1 MSVHHHDH
9 HHHHHEHHDTS
20 EGRLLVV
27 FALNACFT
35 VVEFVGGYLT
45 QSTAI
50 MADAVHDLG
59 DTLAIA
65 SALILN
71 RLGNKQG
78 DANFTYGYRR
88 LSLFGALFNALIL
101 VVGCV
106 WILSE
111 ALQRFDQPIL
121 PHAQGMMWLALL
133 GVVVN
138 GFAALR
144 LRAGKTMN
152 ERVLNWHLLEDML
165 GWLVVLVA
173 AIALHFVQ
181 WTWLDPAL
189 SVAFSL
195 FILVNVLRSLKET
208 LRLFAQATPD
218 KDLSRKVKQALC
230 GIEQVQSLHHFHM
243 WSLDGDKHVVSAH
256 IKLVT
261 SDAHV
266 YNSVKREIS
275 TLLQPFDLYHT
286 TFELELADE
295 PCRMHSKEA

>member
-1 MSVHHHDH
+1 MSEHHHGHHHHDH
-9 HHHHHEHHDTS
+9 GDAS
-20 EGRLLVV
+20 EGRLLMV

-71 RLGNKQG
+71 RLGHRQS

-88 LSLFGALFNALIL
+88 LSLFGALFNAIVL
-101 VVGCV
+101 VVGCL

-111 ALQRFDQPIL
+111 ALQRFDQAIL
-121 PHAQGMMWLALL
+121 PNAQGMLWLAML

-138 GFAALR
+138 GAAALR
-144 LRAGKTMN
+144 LRSGKTMN

-165 GWLVVLVA
+165 GWVVVLVA
-173 AIALHFVQ
+173 AIVLHFVQ

-195 FILVNVLRSLKET
+195 FILFNVLRSLKKT

-218 KDLSRKVKQALC
+218 NELSLQVKQALSS
-230 GIEQVQSLHHFHM
+230 IEQVQSLHHFHM

-256 IKLVT
+256 IKLNS
-261 SDAHV
+261 SDTASHIP
-266 YNSVKREIS
+266 VKREIS
-275 TLLQPFDLYHT
+275 ALLKPFNIHHT

-295 PCRMHSKEA
+295 HCRMHSKES

>member
-1 MSVHHHDH
+1 MSQHHHGHHRHDH
-9 HHHHHEHHDTS
+9 GDTS
-20 EGRLLVV
+20 EGRLLMV

-65 SALILN
+65 SALLLN
-71 RLGNKQG
+71 RLGQRQSDG
-78 DANFTYGYRR
+78 NFTYGYRR
-88 LSLFGALFNALIL
+88 LSLFGALFNAIVL
-101 VVGCV
+101 VVGCL

-121 PHAQGMMWLALL
+121 PNAQGMLWLAML

-138 GFAALR
+138 GAAALR
-144 LRAGKTMN
+144 LRSGKTMN

-165 GWLVVLVA
+165 GWVVVLVA
-173 AIALHFVQ
+173 AIVLHFVQ

-195 FILVNVLRSLKET
+195 FILFNVVRSLKET

-218 KDLSRKVKQALC
+218 NELSLQVQQALS

-256 IKLVT
+256 IKLNS
-261 SDAHV
+261 SDAASHIP
-266 YNSVKREIS
+266 VKRAIRE
-275 TLLQPFDLYHT
+275 LLKPFNIHHT

-295 PCRMHSKEA
+295 HCRMHSKES

>member
-1 MSVHHHDH
+1 M
-9 HHHHHEHHDTS
+9 
-20 EGRLLVV
+20 V
-27 FALNACFT
+27 FVLNACFT
-35 VVEFVGGYLT
+35 VIEFVGGYLT

-65 SALILN
+65 SALVLN
-71 RLGNKQG
+71 RLGHKQAN
-78 DANFTYGYRR
+78 ANFTYGYRR
-88 LSLFGALFNALIL
+88 LSLYGALFNAVVLII
-101 VVGCV
+101 GCV

-111 ALQRFDQPIL
+111 ALQRFDQEIL

-138 GFAALR
+138 GAAAFR

-165 GWLVVLVA
+165 GWIVVLVV

-218 KDLSRKVKQALC
+218 RELSRRVEDTLRS
-230 GIEQVQSLHHFHM
+230 INQVQELHQFHM

-256 IKLVT
+256 IKLDTNDAT
-261 SDAHV
+261 S
-266 YNSVKREIS
+266 YTRVKREIS
-275 TLLQPFDLYHT
+275 TLLQPFDIHHT

-295 PCRMHSKEA
+295 PCRMNSKES

>member
-1 MSVHHHDH
+1 MSEHHHGH
-9 HHHHHEHHDTS
+9 HHHHNHRDTS
-20 EGRLLVV
+20 EGRLLMV

-65 SALILN
+65 SALVLN
-71 RLGNKQG
+71 RIGHRQS
-78 DANFTYGYRR
+78 DATFTYGYRR
-88 LSLFGALFNALIL
+88 LSLFGALFNAVVL

-106 WILSE
+106 WILTE
-111 ALQRFDQPIL
+111 ALERFDQAIL
-121 PHAQGMMWLALL
+121 PNAQGMMWLAFL

-138 GFAALR
+138 GAAALG

-152 ERVLNWHLLEDML
+152 ERVLNWHLLEDMM
-165 GWLVVLVA
+165 GWIVVLVA

-195 FILVNVLRSLKET
+195 FILFNVLRSLKET

-218 KDLSRKVKQALC
+218 RELSQKIKGALTS
-230 GIEQVQSLHHFHM
+230 IEQVEDVHHFHM

-256 IKLVT
+256 IKLNN
-261 SDAHV
+261 SDASTHAD
-266 YNSVKREIS
+266 VKHEINA
-275 TLLQPFDLYHT
+275 LLKPFNIYHT

-295 PCRMHSKEA
+295 PCRMNPKEE

>member
-1 MSVHHHDH
+1 MSQHHHGHHHHDH
-9 HHHHHEHHDTS
+9 GDTS
-20 EGRLLVV
+20 EGRLLMV

-71 RLGNKQG
+71 RLGHRQN

-88 LSLFGALFNALIL
+88 LSLFGALFNAIVL
-101 VVGCV
+101 VVGCL

-111 ALQRFDQPIL
+111 ALQRFDQAIL
-121 PHAQGMMWLALL
+121 PNAQGMLWLAML

-138 GFAALR
+138 GAAALG
-144 LRAGKTMN
+144 LRSGKTMN

-165 GWLVVLVA
+165 GWVVVLVA
-173 AIALHFVQ
+173 AIVLHFVQ

-195 FILVNVLRSLKET
+195 FILFNVLRSLKET

-218 KDLSRKVKQALC
+218 NELSLQVKQALSS
-230 GIEQVQSLHHFHM
+230 IEQVQSLHHFHM

-256 IKLVT
+256 IKLNS
-261 SDAHV
+261 SDAASHIP
-266 YNSVKREIS
+266 VKRAIS
-275 TLLQPFDLYHT
+275 ALLKPFNIHHT

-295 PCRMHSKEA
+295 HCRMHSKES

>member
-1 MSVHHHDH
+1 MSEHHHGH
-9 HHHHHEHHDTS
+9 HHLHDHRDTS
-20 EGRLLVV
+20 EGRLLMV

-35 VVEFVGGYLT
+35 IIEFVGGYLT

-71 RLGNKQG
+71 RLGQKRS

-88 LSLFGALFNALIL
+88 LSLFGALFNALVL
-101 VVGCV
+101 VIGCV
-106 WILSE
+106 WILTE
-111 ALQRFDQPIL
+111 ALPRFNQAIVPN
-121 PHAQGMMWLALL
+121 AQGMMWLALL
-133 GVVVN
+133 GVAVN
-138 GFAALR
+138 GVAALQ
-144 LRAGKTMN
+144 LSAGKTMN

-165 GWLVVLVA
+165 GWVVVLAA

-189 SVAFSL
+189 SMAFSL
-195 FILVNVLRSLKET
+195 FILFNVLRSLKET
-208 LRLFAQATPD
+208 LRLFAQANPD
-218 KDLSRKVKQALC
+218 RKLSQQIIGALTS
-230 GIEQVQSLHHFHM
+230 IKQVQGLHHFHM

-256 IKLVT
+256 IKLNK
-261 SDAHV
+261 SDASSHAD
-266 YNSVKREIS
+266 VKREIN
-275 TLLQPFDLYHT
+275 TRLKPFNIHHT

-295 PCRMHSKEA
+295 HCRMNLEEA

>member
-1 MSVHHHDH
+1 MSQHHHGHHHHDH
-9 HHHHHEHHDTS
+9 GDTS
-20 EGRLLVV
+20 EGRLLMV

-71 RLGNKQG
+71 RLGLRQS
-78 DANFTYGYRR
+78 DAKFTYGYRR
-88 LSLFGALFNALIL
+88 LSLFGALFNAIVL
-101 VVGCV
+101 VVGCL

-111 ALQRFDQPIL
+111 ALQRFDQAIL
-121 PHAQGMMWLALL
+121 PNAQGMLWLAML

-138 GFAALR
+138 GAAALR
-144 LRAGKTMN
+144 LRSGKTMN

-165 GWLVVLVA
+165 GWVVVLVA
-173 AIALHFVQ
+173 AIVLHFVP

-189 SVAFSL
+189 SIAFSL
-195 FILVNVLRSLKET
+195 FILFNVLRSLKET

-218 KDLSRKVKQALC
+218 NELSLQVQQALS

-256 IKLVT
+256 IKLNS
-261 SDAHV
+261 SDAASHIP
-266 YNSVKREIS
+266 VKRAIS
-275 TLLQPFDLYHT
+275 ALLKPFNIHHT

-295 PCRMHSKEA
+295 HCRMHSKESE

>member
-1 MSVHHHDH
+1 MSEHHHGH
-9 HHHHHEHHDTS
+9 HHLHDHRDTS
-20 EGRLLVV
+20 EGRLLMV

-35 VVEFVGGYLT
+35 IIEFVGGYLT

-71 RLGNKQG
+71 RLGQKRG
-78 DANFTYGYRR
+78 DADFTYGYRR
-88 LSLFGALFNALIL
+88 LSLFGALFNALVL
-101 VVGCV
+101 VIGCV
-106 WILSE
+106 WILTE
-111 ALQRFDQPIL
+111 ALPRFSQTIL
-121 PHAQGMMWLALL
+121 PNAQGMMWLALL
-133 GVVVN
+133 GVAVN
-138 GFAALR
+138 GVAALQ
-144 LRAGKTMN
+144 LSAGKTMN

-165 GWLVVLVA
+165 GWVVVLVA

-189 SVAFSL
+189 SIAFSL
-195 FILVNVLRSLKET
+195 FILFNVLRSLKET

-218 KDLSRKVKQALC
+218 RKLSQQIISALTS
-230 GIEQVQSLHHFHM
+230 IKQVQGLHHFHM

-256 IKLVT
+256 IKLKK
-261 SDAHV
+261 SDT
-266 YNSVKREIS
+266 NSHADVKREINIR
-275 TLLQPFDLYHT
+275 LKPFNIHHT

-295 PCRMHSKEA
+295 HCRMNTEEA

>member
-1 MSVHHHDH
+1 MSEHHHGH
-9 HHHHHEHHDTS
+9 HHLHDHRDTS
-20 EGRLLVV
+20 EGRLLMV

-35 VVEFVGGYLT
+35 IIEFVGGYLT

-71 RLGNKQG
+71 RLGQKRS

-88 LSLFGALFNALIL
+88 LSLFGALFNALVL
-101 VVGCV
+101 VIGCV
-106 WILSE
+106 WILTE
-111 ALQRFDQPIL
+111 ALLRFNQAIVPN
-121 PHAQGMMWLALL
+121 AQGMMWLALL
-133 GVVVN
+133 GVAVN
-138 GFAALR
+138 GVAALQ
-144 LRAGKTMN
+144 LSAGKTMN

-165 GWLVVLVA
+165 GWVVVLAA

-189 SVAFSL
+189 SMAFSL
-195 FILVNVLRSLKET
+195 FILFNVLRSLKET
-208 LRLFAQATPD
+208 LRLFAQANPD
-218 KDLSRKVKQALC
+218 RKLSQQIIGALTS
-230 GIEQVQSLHHFHM
+230 IKQVQGLHHFHM

-256 IKLVT
+256 IKLNK
-261 SDAHV
+261 SDASSHAD
-266 YNSVKREIS
+266 VKREIN
-275 TLLQPFDLYHT
+275 TRLKPFNIHHT

-295 PCRMHSKEA
+295 HCRMNLEEA